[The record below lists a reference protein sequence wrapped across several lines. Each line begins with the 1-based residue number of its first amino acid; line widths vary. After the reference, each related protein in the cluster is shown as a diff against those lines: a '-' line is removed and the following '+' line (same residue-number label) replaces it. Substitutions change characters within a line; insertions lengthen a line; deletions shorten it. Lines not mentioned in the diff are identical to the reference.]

1 MDNASWLTGAFAL
14 VWLGLGVY
22 ISALLLRVN
31 KLEKRLRRTEAAD
44 NGEEK
49 RQ

>member
-14 VWLGLGVY
+14 AWLGLGVY
-22 ISALLLRVN
+22 VSALLLRVN
-31 KLEKRLRRTEAAD
+31 KLEKRLRRTEARD
-44 NGEEK
+44 NDEK